1 MALSVFVFICSSTS
15 QWSFNMINLFFGGGS
30 ALTGKFASVTRMDPK
45 KESVGGMMC
54 EVHMCTCASMHVF

>member
-1 MALSVFVFICSSTS
+1 
-15 QWSFNMINLFFGGGS
+15 MINLFFGGGS